1 MDSTLAIIIGVLVVI
16 GIGGFLFDG
25 MWWRFVFWVLATP
38 PFLVGML
45 GLLQGGIAEPFRG
58 NQMLVFCSM
67 MFFPIVGCAL
77 GSIRLRRR
85 RGAGDHKA
93 NALS

>member
-1 MDSTLAIIIGVLVVI
+1 MDSTLAVIIGVLVGI
-16 GIGGFLFDG
+16 GIGGFLLDG

-45 GLLQGGIAEPFRG
+45 GLIQGGIAEPFRG
-58 NQMLVFCSM
+58 HQMLAFCSM
-67 MFFPIVGCAL
+67 MFCPIVGCTL

-85 RGAGDHKA
+85 QRVRVSKSNDI
-93 NALS
+93 S